1 MKSCSECIHYN
12 ICALWTTTD
21 LIEDKAH
28 LYCFGN
34 CKSKEEFI
42 GTELTKFC
50 DELKDIIHKRD
61 YIEGYAEIGLC
72 EEIDDLLKRRLK

>member
-1 MKSCSECIHYN
+1 MKSCLDCIHYN

-21 LIEDKAH
+21 LVEDKAH
-28 LYCFGN
+28 LHCYN
-34 CKSKEEFI
+34 HHKSKEEFI
-42 GTELTKFC
+42 NTELTTFC